1 MKTKPDAT
9 DLADIQG
16 LVYSGWGEHPFAAY
30 LFATIE
36 DRELSR
42 AWLEQVL
49 PQVTPASTSKTA
61 AGDRLNIALSPA
73 GLAKLGAPESV
84 LSALPQE
91 ATNGMASRAR
101 ILGDDEPVS
110 WELGTDNELDV
121 LVMVFARDEQR
132 RDELVAQHVTLLRDA
147 GAKVREPE
155 LSHPLEGKEHF
166 GFADGVSQPFV
177 AGRYDAPRG
186 HDAAIATGEILLG
199 YPNAYGKIPA
209 SPRWDQDDFGKNG
222 TYLVF
227 RKLQQHVAAFWG
239 YLAARAKELESD
251 PAAAAALTELLGA
264 KLVGRWKSG
273 ASLVLAPERDDPRY
287 ATPERINAFRYL
299 DHDRYG
305 ERCPISSH
313 VRRAN
318 PRDARGGSAKDS
330 LKVSNRHRI
339 LRRGRSYGRRLAN
352 AEALAGR
359 DDGIAR
365 GLYFISLQ
373 ASIARGF
380 EFIQQTWLSNPGFN
394 GLFSEPDPVMGNG
407 DGTAEVSIP
416 DSPLR
421 LRLQDVPSVVTV
433 KGGGYF
439 FLPSLTALGRLVKGS
454 DLAAARRGTR

>member
-30 LFATIE
+30 LFATLH

-42 AWLEQVL
+42 AWLAQLL
-49 PQVTPASTSKTA
+49 PHVSPASTGKTA
-61 AGDRLNIALSPA
+61 PGDRLNIALSPA
-73 GLAKLGAPESV
+73 GLAKLGVPESV
-84 LSALPQE
+84 LAALPQE
-91 ATNGMASRAR
+91 AKNGMASRAR
-101 ILGDDEPVS
+101 ILGDDKPTD

-121 LVMVFARDEQR
+121 LVMIFARDENR
-132 RDELVAQHVTLLRDA
+132 RAELVAEHTERLRAA
-147 GAKVREPE
+147 GANVREPE
-155 LSHPLEGKEHF
+155 LSHPLGGKEHF
-166 GFADGVSQPFV
+166 GFADGVSQPFL
-177 AGRYDAPRG
+177 AGRYDAPRH

-199 YPNAYGKIPA
+199 YPNAYDKLPA
-209 SPRWDQDDFGKNG
+209 SPRWSDDDDFGKNG

-227 RKLQQHVAAFWG
+227 RKLHQHVADFWG
-239 YLAARAKELESD
+239 YLARQAGQLAPD
-251 PAAAAALTELLGA
+251 PSAAVALTELLGA

-273 ASLVLAPERDDPRY
+273 ASLVLAPDRDDPRY

-299 DHDRYG
+299 DKDPHG

-318 PRDARGGSAKDS
+318 PRDARGGDAKAS
-330 LKVSNRHRI
+330 LKVSSRHRI
-339 LRRGRSYGRRLAN
+339 LRRGRSYGHPLAD
-352 AEALAGR
+352 ADALAGR
-359 DDGIAR
+359 DDGVAR

-439 FLPSLTALGRLVKGS
+439 FLPA
-454 DLAAARRGTR
+454 LAALRRVAGA